1 MEQGNTPTLLG
12 YTRDELIGFQ
22 TSDSTL
28 KWFRAFWERG
38 RRPGPKEST
47 ALSSQVKRLLKQW
60 RNIQQRDRLLYRVIH
75 DPCHG
80 EVWQLLVL
88 VV

>member
-1 MEQGNTPTLLG
+1 MEQGNTPTLPG

-47 ALSSQVKRLLKQW
+47 ALSSQVKRLCVVKTVEKHTTKGQVA
-60 RNIQQRDRLLYRVIH
+60 IQGYS
-75 DPCHG
+75 
-80 EVWQLLVL
+80 
-88 VV
+88 